1 MGLEFSPTDFLGRI
15 YMISGLGNFHN
26 AQYFTPY
33 SVSYAM
39 ARMTLSD
46 RIPELFS
53 GERDFITV
61 SDPASG
67 AGSMVV
73 ALAEAMLEAGFNP
86 QKQMVAY
93 CVDIDPVA
101 AMMCYIQLSLMGIP
115 AIVATGNSLT
125 VEVKRE
131 MATPMFVLGRWH
143 RRWQAERTRKAA

>member
-1 MGLEFSPTDFLGRI
+1 
-15 YMISGLGNFHN
+15 
-26 AQYFTPY
+26 
-33 SVSYAM
+33 
-39 ARMTLSD
+39 
-46 RIPELFS
+46 
-53 GERDFITV
+53 
-61 SDPASG
+61 

-101 AMMCYIQLSLMGIP
+101 SMMCYIQLSLMGIP

-125 VEVKRE
+125 VEIKRE

-143 RRWQAERTRKAA
+143 HRWQADRTRKAA

>member
-1 MGLEFSPTDFLGRI
+1 
-15 YMISGLGNFHN
+15 
-26 AQYFTPY
+26 
-33 SVSYAM
+33 
-39 ARMTLSD
+39 MTLSD
-46 RIPELFS
+46 RIPELSS

-101 AMMCYIQLSLMGIP
+101 SMMCYIQLSLMGIP

-125 VEVKRE
+125 VEIKRE

-143 RRWQAERTRKAA
+143 HRWQADRTRKAA